1 MRVAKQ
7 RVYCGSANFHLTLSE
22 VWTRS
27 IILTESYA
35 AWATQSI
42 NQLVGEK
49 MNKRLIY
56 WVVTCCACVFLSGCF
71 GSVRTKPPVEKKEST
86 HGVVIKFDEKGH
98 MVLVNDEGV
107 PYVPCGEDQRVPC
120 PKISKETK
128 KDLIGNVYEVK
139 AIHSQDAKK
148 SSGKASDC
156 EYVIIIEIDGKKVYL
171 VIDLCT
177 GKVK

>member
-7 RVYCGSANFHLTLSE
+7 HVYCASVNSHLTLSE

-27 IILTESYA
+27 IILAEGYA

-98 MVLVNDEGV
+98 MVWVNNDGV
-107 PYVPCGEDQRVPC
+107 PYVPCGADQPVPC
-120 PKISKETK
+120 PEISKEAEK
-128 KDLIGNVYEVK
+128 KLIGNVYEAK
-139 AIHSQDAKK
+139 AIRSQDAKK
-148 SSGKASDC
+148 SSGKTSDC

-171 VIDLCT
+171 VINLCT